1 MRTKYIDQE
10 ENILAG
16 NKIYWLTKKNNI
28 GSERKKNI
36 IYFCMFKKLSW
47 LCWTGEPFVIDRFL
61 SASYHINWIIV
72 SKLKKCEGHES
83 RYNLSVLA
91 AFSNSFSLEGFNGN
105 LVQIFTFSD
114 LESETALSISVQLA
128 FKRSAAEKCIKMEEH
143 HWENQLVHLFK
154 LIAGG

>member
-47 LCWTGEPFVIDRFL
+47 LCWTDEPFVIDRFL
-61 SASYHINWIIV
+61 SASYHIN
-72 SKLKKCEGHES
+72 
-83 RYNLSVLA
+83 
-91 AFSNSFSLEGFNGN
+91 
-105 LVQIFTFSD
+105 
-114 LESETALSISVQLA
+114 
-128 FKRSAAEKCIKMEEH
+128 
-143 HWENQLVHLFK
+143 
-154 LIAGG
+154 